1 MKPAAIIITALS
13 VFASSIPALAQNPY
27 PFTRPEVKCERYT
40 KAWTQALAR
49 KGTKGLDDAFMTA
62 HAAFLASGCTARA
75 DVCPRSAQELEMAN
89 TLVLMAMSEG
99 MSSTFLPFTCR
110 K

>member
-1 MKPAAIIITALS
+1 MKIASTIIALLTASMPA
-13 VFASSIPALAQNPY
+13 FAQNPY
-27 PFTRPEVKCERYT
+27 PFTRPEVKCARYT
-40 KAWTQALAR
+40 KAWDHALAR
-49 KGTKGLDDAFMTA
+49 RSKKGLGDAFMTA

-75 DVCPRSAQELEMAN
+75 DVCPRSSEELELAN

-99 MSSTFLPFTCR
+99 MSSTFLPFACR